1 MALMEQAAG
10 QGHAYAMDTLGSIH
24 SVREEHVLAMEW
36 ATKAAEAGL
45 PDASREVMEKKHSND
60 VESPPPPP

>member
-1 MALMEQAAG
+1 
-10 QGHAYAMDTLGSIH
+10 MDTLGSIH